1 MKRLRFAFPV
11 LALVLLAGCAE
22 YKEYTYKEFTVSRE
36 QAYQTMV
43 GILESE
49 GYRITEISENYV
61 NDLPEVYMETDWN
74 MRQSGSVYPGND
86 MRRKAYVKITTQYSE
101 RKPREYQPLDDEDA
115 ERIRELEEDERKKA
129 ELEQTRIGIAVSLE
143 RRSDIRKPLE
153 TDWYYDGQD
162 KFTVAE
168 LMGRFEAAWG
178 EDKAGGGTK
187 PSRRSED
194 LKRQEL
200 EGRYENR

>member
-1 MKRLRFAFPV
+1 ML
-11 LALVLLAGCAE
+11 LLVGGCAE

-36 QAYQTMV
+36 HAYQTMV

-49 GYRITEISENYV
+49 GYRVTEISENYV

-74 MRQSGSVYPGND
+74 MRQAGSVYPGND

-101 RKPREYQPLDDEDA
+101 REPREYQPLSEEDA
-115 ERIRELEEDERKKA
+115 ERIREQAEEERKKA
-129 ELEQTRIGIAVSLE
+129 ELEQTRIGIAVTLE

-153 TDWYYDGQD
+153 ADWYYDGPD
-162 KFTVAE
+162 SFAVAE

-178 EDKAGGGTK
+178 EDRAGGDTR
-187 PSRRSED
+187 PSSRGED
-194 LKRQEL
+194 LKKREL
-200 EGRYENR
+200 EGRYGNR